1 MRLTTVS
8 MDSRGRPPLAF
19 RVELGCAPESR
30 ERAEIYGF
38 YIIYYLYNSF
48 FEVRTQCHA
57 LDNSTVDHKLTI
69 REFTNTP

>member
-8 MDSRGRPPLAF
+8 MDSRGRPLLAL

-30 ERAEIYGF
+30 ERADIYGF
-38 YIIYYLYNSF
+38 YIIYYIYNPL
-48 FEVRTQCHA
+48 FEVWTQCHA
-57 LDNSTVDHKLTI
+57 LDNATVDHKLTI